1 MLANNHFGKVFKKD
15 QSKWW
20 DGYTGEETVIME
32 DVDRHGG
39 PQLAHYMKL
48 WTDVY
53 SLAGEIKGGKIPL
66 NYKRF
71 IVTSNFSID
80 RIYGP
85 TSKMS
90 EEEKEDAEVTVA
102 AIKARFKEVYI
113 GTRSDSTYW
122 KDHVHELRP
131 GKNRIPELV
140 QEEVKE
146 NIPRVRLALIDR
158 THNVPTWKK
167 DFNNKQVTLETTLGK
182 RPAEHSPYASDSD
195 MPSSINESD
204 IAL

>member
-1 MLANNHFGKVFKKD
+1 MEEERGIWIWGPPRVGKSMLANNYFGKVFKKD

-20 DGYTGEETVIME
+20 DGYTGEDTVIME

-39 PQLAHYMKL
+39 PQLAHWMKI

-53 SLAGEIKGGKIPL
+53 SLSGEIKGGKIPL

-71 IVTSNFSID
+71 IVTSNFSIE

-85 TSKMS
+85 NSKMS
-90 EEEKEDAEVTVA
+90 DEEKEDAQVTVA

-113 GTRSDSTYW
+113 SDRADSNYW
-122 KDHVHELRP
+122 KEHIHTLRP
-131 GKNRIPELV
+131 GVNKVAQLV
-140 QEEVKE
+140 QEEVKKE
-146 NIPRVRLALIDR
+146 DRPRVHLALIDR

-167 DFNNKQVTLETTLGK
+167 DFSH
-182 RPAEHSPYASDSD
+182 R
-195 MPSSINESD
+195 
-204 IAL
+204 

>member
-1 MLANNHFGKVFKKD
+1 MLANNYFGKVFKKD

-39 PQLAHYMKL
+39 PQLAHWMKI

-53 SLAGEIKGGKIPL
+53 SLSGEVKGGKIPL

-71 IVTSNFSID
+71 VVTSNFSIE

-90 EEEKEDAEVTVA
+90 EEEKEDAAVTVA

-113 GTRSDSTYW
+113 ADRSDSNYW
-122 KDHVHELRP
+122 KEHIGELRP
-131 GKNRIPELV
+131 GVNKIPTLL
-140 QEEVKE
+140 QEEVK
-146 NIPRVRLALIDR
+146 NDRPKARLHMIPAIDR
-158 THNVPTWKK
+158 THNVPSWKK
-167 DFNNKQVTLETTLGK
+167 DFDTKQT
-182 RPAEHSPYASDSD
+182 
-195 MPSSINESD
+195 
-204 IAL
+204 